1 MFGGLLGKG
10 GSTFD
15 SLVSHR
21 MGVDSDTERG
31 YNPAHYSNCQFFT
44 RDMGQW
50 RILVLVLVGIIA
62 NPAASKDI
70 RRLVAQG
77 RVVPDWEKVNIV
89 RRVLLGLEAA
99 GIQRVAA
106 MPDSS
111 HLAERARED
120 PQLSLDL
127 EMIQMTTFHGEGD
140 TVRAAEMMGDMGV
153 DCLVTL
159 GGDGT
164 NRAVATGCRSIPLV
178 PISTGTNN
186 VFPTMVEGTLA
197 GLAAGLAAQGNLDLD
212 EVAIVSK
219 LVEVYVDEKY
229 RDMALVDVAISRE
242 RYVATRAIWDL
253 GTVDEV
259 FLTRAEPSSI
269 GLSSV
274 GARLQSIGMAD
285 DAGLQYSVSHSGEES
300 SDAEQRVLAPI
311 APGVVSWV
319 PIQQWSVVELGERVV
334 AEPRH
339 CTVALDGERSFSVT
353 PREQLS
359 VEIRRNG
366 PPVIQVDAA
375 LSLAAEL
382 GLFRS

>member
-1 MFGGLLGKG
+1 MSGGLLGKG
-10 GSTFD
+10 GSAFD
-15 SLVSHR
+15 SLLSHWVS
-21 MGVDSDTERG
+21 VDSDTERG
-31 YNPAHYSNCQFFT
+31 YNPAHYSNCQFT
-44 RDMGQW
+44 TQDMGQR
-50 RILVLVLVGIIA
+50 RILNLALVGIIA

-99 GIQRVAA
+99 GIQRVTA

-127 EMIQMTTFHGEGD
+127 EMIQMSTFHGEGD

-164 NRAVATGCRSIPLV
+164 NRAVAVGCCSIPLI

-219 LVEVYVDEKY
+219 LIEVYVDGKY

-253 GTVDEV
+253 ATVDEV

-285 DAGLQYSVSHSGEES
+285 DAGLQYSVSHSGEEL
-300 SDAEQRVLAPI
+300 SDSEQRVLAPI

-334 AEPRH
+334 AGPRH

-353 PREQLS
+353 SREQLS

>member
-1 MFGGLLGKG
+1 M
-10 GSTFD
+10 
-15 SLVSHR
+15 
-21 MGVDSDTERG
+21 
-31 YNPAHYSNCQFFT
+31 A
-44 RDMGQW
+44 
-50 RILVLVLVGIIA
+50 LVGIIA

-77 RVVPDWEKVNIV
+77 RVVPDWEKVNII

-111 HLAERARED
+111 HLAERARDD

-127 EMIQMTTFHGEGD
+127 ELLQMPTFFGEGD
-140 TVRAAEMMGDMGV
+140 TVTAAAMMENMGV

-164 NRAVATGCRSIPLV
+164 NRAVARGCCSIPVV

-197 GLAAGLAAQGNLDLD
+197 GLAAGLAAQGSLDMSQA
-212 EVAIVSK
+212 VIVSK
-219 LVEVYVDEKY
+219 TAAVYVDGEY
-229 RDMALVDVAISRE
+229 RDMALVDVALSRE

-253 GTVDEV
+253 TTVDEV
-259 FLTRAEPSSI
+259 FLTRAEPSAI

-274 GARLQSIGMAD
+274 GARLQPVGLAD
-285 DAGLQYSVSHSGEES
+285 DLGLQYSVAHCGE
-300 SDAEQRVLAPI
+300 DAVQSAAGKPSQGNQRVMAPI
-311 APGVVSWV
+311 APGIVSWV
-319 PIQQWSVVELGERVV
+319 PIEQWGLMELGERILV
-334 AEPRH
+334 EPRH

-353 PREQLS
+353 PQEHLE

-366 PPVIQVDAA
+366 PPVVQVDAA
-375 LSLAAEL
+375 LRLAAEL
-382 GLFRS
+382 GLVRS

>member
-1 MFGGLLGKG
+1 M
-10 GSTFD
+10 
-15 SLVSHR
+15 
-21 MGVDSDTERG
+21 
-31 YNPAHYSNCQFFT
+31 A
-44 RDMGQW
+44 
-50 RILVLVLVGIIA
+50 LVGIIA
-62 NPAASKDI
+62 NPAAGKDI

-77 RVVPDWEKVNIV
+77 RVVPDWEKVNIL

-111 HLAERARED
+111 HLVERARDD

-127 EMIQMTTFHGEGD
+127 EIIQMPTFYGEGD
-140 TVRAAEMMGDMGV
+140 TVTAAAMMGDMGV

-164 NRAVATGCRSIPLV
+164 NRAVAKGCCSIPVV
-178 PISTGTNN
+178 PVSTGTNN

-197 GLAAGLAAQGNLDLD
+197 GLAAGLAAQGSLDMSQA
-212 EVAIVSK
+212 VIVSK
-219 LVEVYVDEKY
+219 TVEVYVDGEF
-229 RDMALVDVAISRE
+229 RDMALVDMALSRE

-253 GTVDEV
+253 STVDEV
-259 FLTRAEPSSI
+259 FLTRAEPSAI

-274 GARLQSIGMAD
+274 GARLQPVGIAD
-285 DAGLQYSVSHSGEES
+285 DLGLQYSVAHCGENADQTTGGRS
-300 SDAEQRVLAPI
+300 PQGNQNVLAPI

-319 PIQQWSVVELGERVV
+319 SIAQWGLMELGERVAV
-334 AEPRH
+334 EPRH

-353 PREQLS
+353 PREQLA

-366 PPVIQVDAA
+366 PPVVQVDAA
-375 LSLAAEL
+375 LRLAAEL